1 MIKSAQRLYQ
11 RQDKVIKTLR
21 SGDALDAPYLLAGGT
36 ALARGYLHHRV
47 SYDLDFFVDGKFS
60 PELLQGRLRRLGL
73 VMSDVAVQAG
83 DHLAHELHGTIDGAP
98 PVKLSFIEDP
108 FATMFKVVE
117 VEGFLTEVIEG
128 LYHRKVRTLS
138 GSYNIDGRTV
148 GARQTARDVFD
159 LYVLD
164 RTVRPIIE
172 FVTEV
177 NAHGAGVPE
186 DGLIAGFRSMPWNE
200 LMDEFELLVVAD
212 EYKDVSLSSIK
223 RHFDKSLGLRL
234 SKP

>member
-1 MIKSAQRLYQ
+1 MIESARLLYH
-11 RQDKVIKTLR
+11 RQDDVIKTLR

-36 ALARGYLHHRV
+36 ALARGYLHHRA

-73 VMSDVAVQAG
+73 VMSEVAIQAG
-83 DHLAHELHGTIDGAP
+83 DHLAHELHGTLDGTP
-98 PVKLSFIEDP
+98 PVRLSFIEDP
-108 FATMFKVVE
+108 FATMFETVE
-117 VEGFLTEVIEG
+117 VEGFLTEVIDG
-128 LYHRKVRTLS
+128 LYHRKLRTLS
-138 GSYNIDGRTV
+138 GSYNIEGRAV

-164 RTVRPIIE
+164 RTVRPIMD
-172 FVTEV
+172 FVTEI

-186 DGLIAGFRSMPWNE
+186 DGLIAGFRSMPWHE
-200 LMDEFELLVVAD
+200 LMDEFALLVVAD
-212 EYKDVSLSSIK
+212 AYKDVTLSSIK
-223 RHFDKSLGLRL
+223 CHFDKSVGLSL

>member
-1 MIKSAQRLYQ
+1 MTESARALYQ
-11 RQDKVIKTLR
+11 RQDDVIKTLS
-21 SGDALDAPYLLAGGT
+21 SGDALDVPYLLAGGT

-47 SYDLDFFVDGKFS
+47 SFDLDFFVDGKFS

-73 VMSDVAVQAG
+73 VMSDIVVQAG

-98 PVKLSFIEDP
+98 PVRLSFIEDP
-108 FATMFKVVE
+108 FATMFETVE
-117 VEGFLTEVIEG
+117 VEGFLTEVIDG
-128 LYHRKVRTLS
+128 LYHRKLRTLS
-138 GSYNIDGRTV
+138 GSYNIEGRAV

-164 RTVRPIIE
+164 RTVRPIMD
-172 FVTEV
+172 FVTEI

-186 DGLIAGFRSMPWNE
+186 DGLIAGFRSMPWHE
-200 LMDEFELLVVAD
+200 LMDEFALLVVAD
-212 EYKDVSLSSIK
+212 EYKDVTLSSIK
-223 RHFDKSLGLRL
+223 RHFDKSVGLSL